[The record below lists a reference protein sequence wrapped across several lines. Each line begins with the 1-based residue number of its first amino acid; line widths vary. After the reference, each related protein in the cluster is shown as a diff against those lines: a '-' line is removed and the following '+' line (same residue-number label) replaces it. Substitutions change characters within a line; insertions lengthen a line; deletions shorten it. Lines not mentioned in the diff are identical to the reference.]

1 MSKTPFYKMKK
12 FWAAIIALIALI
24 ADLSPAWE
32 SKLMKVL
39 EVFFGG
45 ALILMIALSPMTGC
59 SWLQT
64 GNVQLPD
71 VCMNEDGT
79 QAESRILDIVKYPRE
94 ADLMLKLTNYEL
106 LKNTDSYTVQ
116 EAESF
121 FIHLQ
126 DILTD
131 DQELSYFK
139 LYKLVASVVSDVNE
153 HMVGGMGLILSDYFG
168 EIGTSKK
175 VIYPCDRA
183 LLIGHI
189 EDQLQI
195 IQALQ

>member
-1 MSKTPFYKMKK
+1 MEKKPFYKLKK
-12 FWAAIIALIALI
+12 FWAAVIALVALI

-39 EVFFGG
+39 EIFLGG
-45 ALILMIALSPMTGC
+45 ALVLMIAFSPMTGC
-59 SWLQT
+59 SWFQP

-79 QAESRILDIVKYPRE
+79 QAKSRILDIVKYPRE

-106 LKNTDSYTVQ
+106 LKNTDAYTAQ

-121 FIHLQ
+121 FTHLQ
-126 DILTD
+126 EILTD
-131 DQELSYFK
+131 NQELSYLK
-139 LYKLVASVVSDVNE
+139 LYQLVANVVRGVNE
-153 HMVGGMGLILSDYFG
+153 NVDGGMVLILSDYFG
-168 EIGTSKK
+168 EIGTSKE

-183 LLIGHI
+183 LLIGHV

-195 IQALQ
+195 IRALQ